1 MKIHPIQKLK
11 LNIKQKLTLIIMV
24 SSSIALLLACAGIIV
39 YDQMTYKQVMRRK
52 LDTLAEII
60 GNHCT
65 AALIFE
71 HEKDARET
79 LSTLLKAEKYIVF
92 ASLYDKND
100 KIFARYKRE
109 GVATTTLPPLPEEE
123 GSYFEKDYLIL
134 FQEIML
140 EGERIGKVY
149 IQSNLGEIK
158 ARLKSFIII
167 VIVVLIISFLVSY
180 LMTAKLQRIISE
192 PIFHLANVAREVSLQ
207 KDYSIRA
214 EKSSQD
220 ELGFLTERFNE
231 MLVQIQDREDAL
243 QKAHNELEIRAQE
256 LQKELTERKQAE
268 EELKTSEEK
277 YRILTEGA
285 PIGIYTSDCE
295 GNFLYGNK
303 MAEEIFGFGRE
314 ELVGKNL
321 VNLKLLSLS
330 DVNKITELLTLSKL
344 GKETEPHE
352 FTLNRNDGSKVIIRN
367 HNRLLTIS
375 GEKLVLTMV
384 EDITER
390 KRSEEQIKASLKEKE
405 VLLKEIHHRVRSMA
419 LIHEK
424 LYQSKDMANID
435 FSEYVQSLTTYLFHS
450 YGVKTGTIS
459 MNLSIDNVLLGVDKA
474 IPCGLIINELVS
486 NSLKY
491 AFPNGNKGEI
501 NIQLYSD
508 NDNHVIM
515 NIDDNGVGIPEDIDF
530 QKTKTLGLQLVNI
543 LTRQLKGT
551 IKLDHEEGTRFE
563 IVFAR

>member
-1 MKIHPIQKLK
+1 MDITEHKKADEESETHRMHLEELVKERTAELTKVNEKLQKEIEKLKHTETGIKSSEERLKILFEYAPDAYYLSDLKGYFIDGNKAAEHLIGYKRDELIGKSFLKLK
-11 LNIKQKLTLIIMV
+11 LLPPKQITK
-24 SSSIALLLACAGIIV
+24 AAKLLA
-39 YDQMTYKQVMRRK
+39 
-52 LDTLAEII
+52 
-60 GNHCT
+60 
-65 AALIFE
+65 
-71 HEKDARET
+71 
-79 LSTLLKAEKYIVF
+79 
-92 ASLYDKND
+92 KN
-100 KIFARYKRE
+100 A
-109 GVATTTLPPLPEEE
+109 
-123 GSYFEKDYLIL
+123 
-134 FQEIML
+134 
-140 EGERIGKVY
+140 IGKPTGPDEFNIIRKDGNQVPVE
-149 IQSNLGEIK
+149 IRTFPIKIDNKSLVLGI
-158 ARLKSFIII
+158 ARDI
-167 VIVVLIISFLVSY
+167 
-180 LMTAKLQRIISE
+180 
-192 PIFHLANVAREVSLQ
+192 
-207 KDYSIRA
+207 
-214 EKSSQD
+214 
-220 ELGFLTERFNE
+220 TER
-231 MLVQIQDREDAL
+231 VQ
-243 QKAHNELEIRAQE
+243 AQ
-256 LQKELTERKQAE
+256 

-405 VLLKEIHHRVRSMA
+405 VLLKEIHHRVKNNLQVICSLLYLQSTKVGDKRALEMFTESQNRVRSMA

-450 YGVKTGTIS
+450 YGVKAGTIS